1 MSRPVPTIRP
11 ALPLT
16 VLAAVVLLAG
26 CAAPDPGQT
35 GEPTDGAS
43 AIPTGT
49 ATPEPTEPDAV
60 FTLPDACADLLPA
73 ARLADFA
80 DRGLV
85 LVGGPDGLYG
95 DDYLAD
101 ETPEQQAGGITCI
114 WGDETDAASFVT
126 VSAAPVSV
134 ATRSSIVDS
143 LVAQGLNEAL
153 TADGVTY
160 GQLGDTTSAPAII
173 NYVRSDSWISV
184 IQALG
189 GQDRFDEA
197 AKLVDEATE
206 MVYS

>member
-1 MSRPVPTIRP
+1 MVRTVPTTRL
-11 ALPLT
+11 ALA
-16 VLAAVVLLAG
+16 AAVVAGLAVLAG
-26 CAAPDPGQT
+26 CAADAPQ
-35 GEPTDGAS
+35 E
-43 AIPTGT
+43 T
-49 ATPEPTEPDAV
+49 ATPTDDAPAPTVTASTEPAEPEAA

-73 ARLADFA
+73 ARIADFSS
-80 DRGLV
+80 RGLV

-126 VSAAPVSV
+126 VSVAPV
-134 ATRSSIVDS
+134 AAGTRGAIVNS

-173 NYVRSDSWISV
+173 NYVRDDSWISV
-184 IQALG
+184 ITALG

-197 AKLVDEATE
+197 AELVDEATE